1 MWNKNIVFACVLAAT
16 VAFNPFHAQAQSKR
30 KKPQKVV
37 LSEEEQKHIQR
48 MAEMEVATQKI
59 IVVDSVVTDKDAL
72 LSVLN
77 LPVEAGRIEQASS
90 IFGEGFDGVA
100 YITELGDRCI
110 FSKADDKGKRQL
122 WQCDKLD
129 GVWSEPKMIDFGG
142 DTGFGDVDFPFMM
155 ADGSTLYFAAKGGDG
170 IGGYDI
176 YVTRFN
182 ADDNNYYK
190 PENIG
195 MPFCSESND
204 FLYVVDEYDNIGWFV
219 TDRRQP
225 EGKVCIYTFI
235 PTETRE
241 VYSDDI
247 DEEKLTSLSRLF
259 SISDTWG
266 DGNERNAAIMRI
278 GEMAVRQSAASD
290 SKKSD
295 MAFVINDN
303 TVYNNP
309 QQFRAEGN
317 IARYDELRSAI
328 GNLERI
334 RNSLEKS
341 RLYYSKA
348 NDSDRDSL
356 RQEIHA
362 DEQREEDLEMKI
374 KQLEKEIRNAE
385 NKEILR

>member
-1 MWNKNIVFACVLAAT
+1 
-16 VAFNPFHAQAQSKR
+16 
-30 KKPQKVV
+30 
-37 LSEEEQKHIQR
+37 
-48 MAEMEVATQKI
+48 
-59 IVVDSVVTDKDAL
+59 
-72 LSVLN
+72 
-77 LPVEAGRIEQASS
+77 
-90 IFGEGFDGVA
+90 
-100 YITELGDRCI
+100 
-110 FSKADDKGKRQL
+110 
-122 WQCDKLD
+122 
-129 GVWSEPKMIDFGG
+129 
-142 DTGFGDVDFPFMM
+142 
-155 ADGSTLYFAAKGGDG
+155 
-170 IGGYDI
+170 
-176 YVTRFN
+176 
-182 ADDNNYYK
+182 
-190 PENIG
+190 
-195 MPFCSESND
+195 
-204 FLYVVDEYDNIGWFV
+204 
-219 TDRRQP
+219 
-225 EGKVCIYTFI
+225 
-235 PTETRE
+235 
-241 VYSDDI
+241 
-247 DEEKLTSLSRLF
+247 
-259 SISDTWG
+259 
-266 DGNERNAAIMRI
+266 MRI